1 MSDERDPTTPAP
13 SPPAH
18 RLAAAP
24 SAGAVVARLAGGL
37 GLLAGALLVLR
48 PFLIPIAWACIAAY
62 VTWPLVDALRR
73 RTGRPH
79 LAAGVGTLAVG
90 LGLGVPV
97 GWVLVALASES
108 GHLVAAIRDWVEAG
122 TPLPA
127 FLAARPAIADRL
139 EQLRATA
146 GVEPSEVI
154 RFATQR
160 AAVITSRLV
169 DIAGG
174 LAANAFKFTITL
186 VTLYVLYIE
195 GERALGQV
203 RSLARVVFPHAPA
216 RFLDDIGGVVRAVVF
231 GLLGTALVQGLVAGV
246 GFALFGVPSPVAL
259 GALTALASL
268 IPAGP
273 TVVWAGA
280 AAWLFATGQTGAAI
294 GMVVYGALLI
304 SSIDNVLRPL
314 LISRSPQRIH
324 FLVVFFGVLGGLG
337 AFGMLGLF
345 VGPVLLSVAMALVAQ
360 FSRREE
366 MAAG

>member
-1 MSDERDPTTPAP
+1 MRDEREARAPQAPPAP
-13 SPPAH
+13 A
-18 RLAAAP
+18 

-62 VTWPLVDALRR
+62 VTWPVVAALRA

-79 LAAGVGTLAVG
+79 LAAGLGTLAVG

-97 GWVLVALASES
+97 AWVLVALATEA
-108 GHLVAAIRDWVEAG
+108 GHLVGTIRDWVEAG

-127 FLAARPAIADRL
+127 WLAARPAIADRL
-139 EQLRATA
+139 DQLRAAA

-160 AAVITSRLV
+160 AAAITSRLV
-169 DIAGG
+169 ELAGG
-174 LAANAFKFTITL
+174 LASNAFKFTITL
-186 VTLYVLYIE
+186 VTLFVLYLE
-195 GERALGQV
+195 GERLLAHV
-203 RSLARVVFPHAPA
+203 RSLARIAFPRAPA

-231 GLLGTALVQGLVAGV
+231 GLLGTALVQGTVAGA

-259 GALTALASL
+259 GALTALGSL
-268 IPAGP
+268 VPAGP
-273 TVVWAGA
+273 ALVWGGA
-280 AAWLFATGQTGAAI
+280 AIWLFTSGHTGAAI
-294 GMVVYGALLI
+294 GMVAYGLLLV

-324 FLVVFFGVLGGLG
+324 FLVVFFGVLGGLA

-345 VGPVLLSVAMALVAQ
+345 VGPVLLSVTMALAAE
-360 FSRREE
+360 FASRDPEPTP
-366 MAAG
+366 